1 MAKSKARE
9 AFGPDI
15 QGFINAFA
23 DELASGTAAIF
34 AGAGLSAPAGY
45 VNWAELLRG
54 LASELGLD
62 VDRESN
68 LVALAQYHLNE
79 HQNRTRIN
87 QAIIDEFGAKS
98 EVTENHRILAR
109 LPIATWWTTNYD
121 RLIETALEDENRVI
135 DVKHAVAQ
143 FRSSPRQRDAVLYKM
158 HGDVSDSDNAV
169 VTKDDYEGYFQDREL
184 FVTALAG
191 DLVSKTFLFL
201 GFSFTDPNIEYILSR
216 IRLKIPRKQPKQ
228 HYCILRQVERR
239 KKESLHDYEYR
250 RLQQSFLVKDL
261 KRFGIQVLMIQDYAD
276 ITRIL
281 RAVEQRYRSR
291 TIVVCGAASE
301 FSTPW
306 SLDRASTF
314 LESLA
319 GHMVKAGL
327 NVVSGFG
334 RGIGPAVI
342 SGCLQE
348 IHAHPKKRSAS
359 QLRTM
364 PFPVTVK
371 DPKKQRALYT
381 AHRERMMR
389 QAGIAV
395 FVFGNKRDDQGRIV
409 PARGMDEEL
418 AIAKAQGVHVIA
430 VGATGWKAAEFS
442 KILAA
447 PSAQRSSAYRKAFGV
462 ANDAKSS
469 NQALVPAVLNMIEI
483 VRAEPLS

>member
-158 HGDVSDSDNAV
+158 HGDVSDPDNAV

-191 DLVSKTFLFL
+191 DLVSKTFLFF

-469 NQALVPAVLNMIEI
+469 NQALVTAVLNMIEI

>member
-1 MAKSKARE
+1 MTKSKNRD
-9 AFGPDI
+9 AFPADI
-15 QGFINAFA
+15 QGFINTFA

-54 LASELGLD
+54 LANELGLD

-87 QAIIDEFGAKS
+87 QAIIDQFGAKT
-98 EVTENHRILAR
+98 EVTENHRILVR

-121 RLIETALEDENRVI
+121 RLIETALEDENRVV
-135 DVKHAVAQ
+135 DVKHTVTQ

-158 HGDVSDSDNAV
+158 HGDVSDADNAV
-169 VTKDDYEGYFQDREL
+169 VTKDDYEGYFQVREL

-216 IRLKIPRKQPKQ
+216 IRVKIPRKQPKQ
-228 HYCILRQVERR
+228 HYCILRQVERK
-239 KKESLHDYEYR
+239 KKESLKEFEYR
-250 RLQQSFLVKDL
+250 RLQQSFLIKDL
-261 KRFGIQVLMIQDYAD
+261 KRFGIQVLLIQDYKD

-281 RAVEQRYRSR
+281 RAIERRYRSR
-291 TIVVCGAASE
+291 TIIVCGAASE
-301 FSTPW
+301 FSDPW
-306 SLDRASTF
+306 TLDRASTF

-319 GHMVKAGL
+319 GHMIKAGL
-327 NVVSGFG
+327 NVLSGFG
-334 RGIGPAVI
+334 RGVGPAVI

-348 IHAHPKKRSAS
+348 IHAHPRKRLAS

-371 DPKKQRALYT
+371 DPEKQRALYKT
-381 AHRERMMR
+381 HRERIMG

-395 FVFGNKRDDQGRIV
+395 FVFGNKRDNQSLIV
-409 PARGMDEEL
+409 PSSGMDEEL

-442 KILAA
+442 KTLAITA
-447 PSAQRSSAYRKAFGV
+447 AQRSSAYRVAFGV

-469 NQALVPAVLNMIEI
+469 NQAIVTAVLDMIDI

>member
-158 HGDVSDSDNAV
+158 HGDVSDPDNAV

-191 DLVSKTFLFL
+191 DLVSKTFLFF

-469 NQALVPAVLNMIEI
+469 NQA
-483 VRAEPLS
+483 